1 MTCKGNLRGYP
12 NNDGDN
18 EEGQPHNDGDN
29 EEGQPQGLPLQC
41 TTLKQSLINIF

>member
-18 EEGQPHNDGDN
+18 EEW
-29 EEGQPQGLPLQC
+29 QPQGLPLQC
-41 TTLKQSLINIF
+41 TTLNQSLINIF